1 MHLSEIH
8 NKIKG
13 LTDLLYAAAA
23 QAENADSL
31 RLEGVLMLANISS
44 DIEHE
49 LEDYINN
56 DLKGEVTQ

>member
-23 QAENADSL
+23 QTENEDSL

-44 DIEHE
+44 DIEHD

>member
-8 NKIKG
+8 NKMKG

-23 QAENADSL
+23 QAENSDSL
-31 RLEGVLMLANISS
+31 RIEGALMLAAISS

-49 LEDYINN
+49 LEAFITDNQEE
-56 DLKGEVTQ
+56 G